1 MQLDPITFE
10 VLRNALGSMCDE
22 GSEMIARL
30 AYAPT
35 ISEGHDHSCALLTAE
50 GRLVAHGNRDQAPH
64 IGSFEPSVR
73 VVKDWVGDEF
83 EPGDI
88 YIFNDPYTGGI
99 HCNDVKLIRPIHHEG
114 RLVAFNSSTGHWPD
128 VGGALPGSFNPRAV
142 DCYSEGLRMP
152 PMRLFRGDALDRTVM
167 TLIEYNMRTGR
178 ERIADIHAQRQA
190 GSLIEDRLLE
200 LYARHGAETIEA
212 LFEDIFDYT
221 EERFRAQVAQ
231 LPDGDYEFEDFS
243 DKDIMHPDEPRIRV
257 HCRLTIEGDRA
268 SFDYRGSD
276 AAPVGPFGF
285 PRASLETAVFDG
297 TLHCFPQLA
306 PLNHGLSRAVDVLST
321 PGSCVH
327 IEEPTPAS
335 GYASG
340 AYEKVAAVT
349 MACWAAAFQDVEP
362 KRMYAAGINLA
373 NLCIGGVHPKTG
385 KHYVNY
391 LWNEGGQGARSYKDG
406 NPFQMMIFIG
416 GATNQPVEI
425 LERWYPLLYTN
436 CEGVTDSCG
445 DGTWRGGVGI
455 DRSFKTLGAMTMT
468 MHGDRAEV
476 TPFGLA
482 GGTNGG
488 PNMLRLRRAASP
500 ETEEELGM
508 HAMGIRL
515 APGDQLVYRSN
526 GGGGF
531 GDPLARAPEAVLAD
545 VEQGWITREK
555 AVQVYGV
562 VIAGGNGA
570 GDPLRVDE
578 TATAARRAGTRP
590 APEGYGPGEVHPL
603 GRKLRAPAN
612 GAGAEQST
620 A

>member
-73 VVKDWVGDEF
+73 VVKEWVGEF

-152 PMRLFRGDALDRTVM
+152 PMRLFHDGELDRTVM

-200 LYARHGAETIEA
+200 LYDRHGAETVEA

-221 EERFRAQVAQ
+221 EERFRAQVAL
-231 LPDGDYEFEDFS
+231 LPDGEYEFEDFS
-243 DKDIMHPDEPRIRV
+243 DKDIMHPEHPRIRV
-257 HCRLTIEGDRA
+257 HCRLTVEGDRA
-268 SFDYRGSD
+268 SFDFRESD

-306 PLNHGLSRAVDVLST
+306 PLNHGLSRAVEVLSV

-349 MACWAAAFQDVEP
+349 MACWAAAFQDVNP

-391 LWNEGGQGARSYKDG
+391 LWNEGGQ
-406 NPFQMMIFIG
+406 
-416 GATNQPVEI
+416 
-425 LERWYPLLYTN
+425 
-436 CEGVTDSCG
+436 
-445 DGTWRGGVGI
+445 
-455 DRSFKTLGAMTMT
+455 
-468 MHGDRAEV
+468 
-476 TPFGLA
+476 
-482 GGTNGG
+482 
-488 PNMLRLRRAASP
+488 
-500 ETEEELGM
+500 
-508 HAMGIRL
+508 
-515 APGDQLVYRSN
+515 
-526 GGGGF
+526 
-531 GDPLARAPEAVLAD
+531 
-545 VEQGWITREK
+545 
-555 AVQVYGV
+555 
-562 VIAGGNGA
+562 
-570 GDPLRVDE
+570 
-578 TATAARRAGTRP
+578 
-590 APEGYGPGEVHPL
+590 
-603 GRKLRAPAN
+603 
-612 GAGAEQST
+612 
-620 A
+620 

>member
-73 VVKDWVGDEF
+73 VVKEWVGEF

-152 PMRLFRGDALDRTVM
+152 PMRLFHNGELDRTVM

-200 LYARHGAETIEA
+200 LYVRHGAETIEA

-221 EERFRAQVAQ
+221 EERFRARVAQ
-231 LPDGDYEFEDFS
+231 LPDGVYEFEDFS
-243 DKDIMHPDEPRIRV
+243 DKDIMHPETPRIRV

-306 PLNHGLSRAVDVLST
+306 PLNHGLSRTVEVLST

-445 DGTWRGGVGI
+445 DGTYRGGVGI

-488 PNMLRLRRAASP
+488 PNTLRLRRAASP
-500 ETEEELGM
+500 EKEEELGM
-508 HAMGIRL
+508 HAMGIQL
-515 APGDQLVYRSN
+515 APGDQLIYRSN

-531 GDPLARAPEAVLAD
+531 GDPRARAPEAVLAD

-555 AVQVYGV
+555 AERVYGV

-570 GDPLRVDE
+570 SDPYRIDE
-578 TATAARRAGTRP
+578 AATAERRAGAEQP
-590 APEGYGPGEVHPL
+590 DEGYGPGEVHPL
-603 GRKLRAPAN
+603 GRLLKAPGN
-612 GAGAEQST
+612 GTDAQTHQS
-620 A
+620 

>member
-1 MQLDPITFE
+1 
-10 VLRNALGSMCDE
+10 
-22 GSEMIARL
+22 
-30 AYAPT
+30 
-35 ISEGHDHSCALLTAE
+35 
-50 GRLVAHGNRDQAPH
+50 
-64 IGSFEPSVR
+64 
-73 VVKDWVGDEF
+73 
-83 EPGDI
+83 
-88 YIFNDPYTGGI
+88 
-99 HCNDVKLIRPIHHEG
+99 
-114 RLVAFNSSTGHWPD
+114 
-128 VGGALPGSFNPRAV
+128 
-142 DCYSEGLRMP
+142 
-152 PMRLFRGDALDRTVM
+152 
-167 TLIEYNMRTGR
+167 
-178 ERIADIHAQRQA
+178 
-190 GSLIEDRLLE
+190 
-200 LYARHGAETIEA
+200 
-212 LFEDIFDYT
+212 
-221 EERFRAQVAQ
+221 
-231 LPDGDYEFEDFS
+231 
-243 DKDIMHPDEPRIRV
+243 MHPETPRIRV

-306 PLNHGLSRAVDVLST
+306 PLNHGLSRTIEVLST

-445 DGTWRGGVGI
+445 DGTYRGGVGI

-488 PNMLRLRRAASP
+488 PNTLRLRRAASP
-500 ETEEELGM
+500 DKEEELGM
-508 HAMGIRL
+508 HAMGIQL
-515 APGDQLVYRSN
+515 APGDQLIYRSN

-531 GDPLARAPEAVLAD
+531 GDPRARAPEAVLAD

-555 AVQVYGV
+555 AAQVYGV
-562 VIAGGNGA
+562 VARRRGRHGRALAHRRGGDG
-570 GDPLRVDE
+570 G
-578 TATAARRAGTRP
+578 AARRHGATANRRLRPRRGASAG
-590 APEGYGPGEVHPL
+590 A
-603 GRKLRAPAN
+603 AAQ
-612 GAGAEQST
+612 GAGQRCTDAQTHQS
-620 A
+620 

>member
-73 VVKDWVGDEF
+73 VVKEWVGEF

-152 PMRLFRGDALDRTVM
+152 PMRLFHNGELDRTVM

-200 LYARHGAETIEA
+200 LYARHGAE
-212 LFEDIFDYT
+212 
-221 EERFRAQVAQ
+221 
-231 LPDGDYEFEDFS
+231 
-243 DKDIMHPDEPRIRV
+243 
-257 HCRLTIEGDRA
+257 TIEGDRA

-306 PLNHGLSRAVDVLST
+306 PLNHGLSRTIEVLST

-445 DGTWRGGVGI
+445 DGTYRGGVGI
-455 DRSFKTLGAMTMT
+455 DRSFKTLGAMTTT

-476 TPFGLA
+476 TPFGL
-482 GGTNGG
+482 
-488 PNMLRLRRAASP
+488 
-500 ETEEELGM
+500 
-508 HAMGIRL
+508 
-515 APGDQLVYRSN
+515 

-531 GDPLARAPEAVLAD
+531 GDPRARAPEAVLAD

-555 AVQVYGV
+555 AERVYGV

-570 GDPLRVDE
+570 SDPYRIDE
-578 TATAARRAGTRP
+578 AATAARRADGERP
-590 APEGYGPGEVHPL
+590 DEGYGPGQVHPL
-603 GRKLRAPAN
+603 GRLLKAPGN
-612 GAGAEQST
+612 GADVQT
-620 A
+620 HQT

>member
-73 VVKDWVGDEF
+73 VVKEWVGEF

-152 PMRLFRGDALDRTVM
+152 PMRLFHDGELDRTVM

-200 LYARHGAETIEA
+200 LYVRHGAETIEA

-221 EERFRAQVAQ
+221 EERFRARVAQ
-231 LPDGDYEFEDFS
+231 LPDGVYEFEDFS
-243 DKDIMHPDEPRIRV
+243 DKDIMHPGTPRIRV

-268 SFDYRGSD
+268 SLRLSRERRGPGGPLRLPPRLAGD
-276 AAPVGPFGF
+276 RGLRRHAP
-285 PRASLETAVFDG
+285 L
-297 TLHCFPQLA
+297 LPQLA
-306 PLNHGLSRAVDVLST
+306 PLNHGLSRTIEVLST

-373 NLCIGGVHPKTG
+373 NLCIGGVHPRPASTT
-385 KHYVNY
+385 
-391 LWNEGGQGARSYKDG
+391 ST
-406 NPFQMMIFIG
+406 I
-416 GATNQPVEI
+416 
-425 LERWYPLLYTN
+425 
-436 CEGVTDSCG
+436 S
-445 DGTWRGGVGI
+445 GT
-455 DRSFKTLGAMTMT
+455 
-468 MHGDRAEV
+468 RA
-476 TPFGLA
+476 
-482 GGTNGG
+482 
-488 PNMLRLRRAASP
+488 
-500 ETEEELGM
+500 
-508 HAMGIRL
+508 
-515 APGDQLVYRSN
+515 
-526 GGGGF
+526 
-531 GDPLARAPEAVLAD
+531 ARAPAA
-545 VEQGWITREK
+545 TR
-555 AVQVYGV
+555 
-562 VIAGGNGA
+562 
-570 GDPLRVDE
+570 
-578 TATAARRAGTRP
+578 TATPSR
-590 APEGYGPGEVHPL
+590 
-603 GRKLRAPAN
+603 
-612 GAGAEQST
+612 
-620 A
+620 

>member
-73 VVKDWVGDEF
+73 VVNEWVGKEF

-114 RLVAFNSSTGHWPD
+114 RLVAFTSSTGHWPD

-152 PMRLFRGDALDRTVM
+152 PMRLFRDGELDRTVM

-190 GSLIEDRLLE
+190 GALIEDRLLE
-200 LYARHGAETIEA
+200 LYARHGAETVEA
-212 LFEDIFDYT
+212 LFEDIFDCT
-221 EERFRAQVAQ
+221 EERFRAQVSR
-231 LPDGDYEFEDFS
+231 LPDGAYEFEDFP
-243 DKDIMHPDEPRIRV
+243 DKDIMHPDELRIRV

-268 SFDYRGSD
+268 TFDYRGSD
-276 AAPVGPFGF
+276 EAPLGPFGF
-285 PRASLETAVFDG
+285 PRASLETVVFDG
-297 TLHCFPQLA
+297 MLHCFPQLA
-306 PLNHGLSRAVDVLST
+306 PLNHGLSRAIDVLST

-349 MACWAAAFQDVEP
+349 MACWAAAFQDVNP

-391 LWNEGGQGARSYKDG
+391 LWNEGGQGACSYKDG

-416 GATNQPVEI
+416 GATNQPMEI

-436 CEGVTDSCG
+436 CEGVVDSCG

-455 DRSFKTLGAMTMT
+455 DRSFKTLGAMTM
-468 MHGDRAEV
+468 HGDRAEV

-488 PNMLRLRRAASP
+488 PNTLRLRRAASP
-500 ETEEELGM
+500 DDEEELGM

-515 APGDQLVYRSN
+515 APGDQLIYRSN

-531 GDPLARAPEAVLAD
+531 GDPHARAPEAVLAD
-545 VEQGWITREK
+545 IEQGWITRAK
-555 AVQVYGV
+555 AERVYGV
-562 VIAGGNGA
+562 VLAGGKGA
-570 GDPLRVDE
+570 GDSLRIDE
-578 TATAARRAGTRP
+578 AATAKRRAGA
-590 APEGYGPGEVHPL
+590 APPSEGYGPGEVHPL
-603 GRKLRAPAN
+603 GRRLKAPGN
-612 GAGAEQST
+612 GADSQSREP
-620 A
+620 